1 MEVSTAATVPPPP
14 VAAIT
19 EPLVE
24 VQQEVETTTS
34 TPPPPESPAQSKE
47 ASDAAEVQP
56 LPTEDEQ
63 TPSALPP
70 AAESQSPPAE
80 ATCKVRHCID
90 IHVRGLR
97 RFVSWSFSVGQYS
110 EVRYAAVKTSIS
122 RSSRC
127 AVEITA
133 EAIAAIRST
142 TSDNNYLRI
151 VVVTIVSYCSW

>member
-24 VQQEVETTTS
+24 VQQEVETMTS
-34 TPPPPESPAQSKE
+34 TPPPPPESPAQSKE

-63 TPSALPP
+63 TPSTLPP

-90 IHVRGLR
+90 IHVRGLN
-97 RFVSWSFSVGQYS
+97 RFVSWSFSVGQYNK
-110 EVRYAAVKTSIS
+110 VRYAALKKSIS

-133 EAIAAIRST
+133 EAMAAIGAQQVT
-142 TSDNNYLRI
+142 TTTCVL
-151 VVVTIVSYCSW
+151 

>member
-1 MEVSTAATVPPPP
+1 MEVSAAATVPPPP

-63 TPSALPP
+63 PPSGLPP

-80 ATCKVRHCID
+80 AACKVRHCID

-97 RFVSWSFSVGQYS
+97 RFVFVVVLSWAVQRSQ
-110 EVRYAAVKTSIS
+110 VRSCEKNYFRIITLCGRNNS
-122 RSSRC
+122 RSNSSNL
-127 AVEITA
+127 EHN
-133 EAIAAIRST
+133 E
-142 TSDNNYLRI
+142 
-151 VVVTIVSYCSW
+151 

>member
-1 MEVSTAATVPPPP
+1 MEVSSAATVPPPP

-34 TPPPPESPAQSKE
+34 MPPPPGSPAQSKE

-63 TPSALPP
+63 PPSGLPP

-80 ATCKVRHCID
+80 AACKVRHCID
-90 IHVRGLR
+90 IHVGGLAQIC
-97 RFVSWSFSVGQYS
+97 FVVVLSWAVQRSP
-110 EVRYAAVKTSIS
+110 VRSCEKKYFQIITLCGRNNS
-122 RSSRC
+122 RSNSSNL
-127 AVEITA
+127 EH
-133 EAIAAIRST
+133 
-142 TSDNNYLRI
+142 NK
-151 VVVTIVSYCSW
+151 

>member
-1 MEVSTAATVPPPP
+1 MEVSAAATATPPP

-34 TPPPPESPAQSKE
+34 PPPPESPAQSKE

-70 AAESQSPPAE
+70 AAESRPPPAE

-90 IHVRGLR
+90 IHVRGLHR
-97 RFVSWSFSVGQYS
+97 LVLWSFSVLRQYN
-110 EVRYAAVKTSIS
+110 EVGYATQ
-122 RSSRC
+122 
-127 AVEITA
+127 
-133 EAIAAIRST
+133 
-142 TSDNNYLRI
+142 L
-151 VVVTIVSYCSW
+151 